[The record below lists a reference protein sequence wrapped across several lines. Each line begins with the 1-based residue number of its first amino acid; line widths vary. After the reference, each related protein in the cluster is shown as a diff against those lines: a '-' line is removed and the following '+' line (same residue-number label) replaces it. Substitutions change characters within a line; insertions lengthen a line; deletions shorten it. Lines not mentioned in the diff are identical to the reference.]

1 MRVTRQANSILQPV
15 PPTPPQGIPS
25 GTVKA
30 YVPHRTG
37 GESGEQ
43 GPRWA
48 GSMEEP
54 TRAWRL
60 QRPGHALPGASSP
73 CSGADRSRCLV
84 QPRQSRRP
92 SLGRAQGRFRG
103 SLGLAQLD
111 SRCRKL
117 KRQERKRE
125 GQGKERK
132 KRRERERRMRR
143 APAPDEPGLPALAP
157 GRAVPGAQ
165 VPEAAEGR

>member
-1 MRVTRQANSILQPV
+1 MRVTRQANSVPQPV
-15 PPTPPQGIPS
+15 PLHPAPRHS
-25 GTVKA
+25 LGTVKA

-37 GESGEQ
+37 GKSGEQ

-48 GSMEEP
+48 GSMEEL

-60 QRPGHALPGASSP
+60 QRPGHALPGAWSP

-92 SLGRAQGRFRG
+92 GPGRAQGRFRG

-117 KRQERKRE
+117 KRQERQRE

-132 KRRERERRMRR
+132 KGREGERRTRR
-143 APAPDEPGLPALAP
+143 APAPDTPGLPALAL